1 MRILPADVLPELLP
15 PRGYVAPD
23 ELHTRGGRSGA
34 AWEARL
40 AAVRADHRAAT
51 RDLIARGVTEAL
63 AGRHGAA
70 LAALDEAARSL
81 EPADTPGRLLLMLNR
96 AQALLE
102 TGDLAAADEL
112 AADALRLALRERED
126 RWIALATLSAALV
139 HLARGRRGEAR
150 NRLGDAVRQLARDG
164 DTLRQVQC
172 HYLLGEIAYLAED
185 PIRAGSHYR
194 DALGVARAAHEQEW
208 IDLLTLRFEHR

>member
-1 MRILPADVLPELLP
+1 MALLSVDVLPELLP

-23 ELHTRGGRSGA
+23 ELHTPGGRSGA

-40 AAVRADHRAAT
+40 APARADHRAAT
-51 RDLIARGVTEAL
+51 RDLVARGVTEAL
-63 AGRHGAA
+63 AGRHAAA
-70 LAALDEAARSL
+70 LAALDEAGRLLEYAD
-81 EPADTPGRLLLMLNR
+81 EPARLLLMLNR

-112 AADALRLALRERED
+112 AADALRLARRERED
-126 RWIALATLSAALV
+126 RWIALASLGVALV
-139 HLARGRRGEAR
+139 HLARGRRAEAR

-164 DTLRQVQC
+164 DTLRQIQC

-194 DALGVARAAHEQEW
+194 DALGVARAAYRQEW